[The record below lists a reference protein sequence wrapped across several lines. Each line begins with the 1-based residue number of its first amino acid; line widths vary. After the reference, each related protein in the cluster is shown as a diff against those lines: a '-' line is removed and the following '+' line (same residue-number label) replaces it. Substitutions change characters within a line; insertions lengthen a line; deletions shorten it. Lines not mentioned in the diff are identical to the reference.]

1 MVLAANFL
9 TKVAQNIWATFGGLF
24 LKMSLLSK
32 VCNESFFA
40 NLGLNSADFIPNTG
54 HTGRDKHKE
63 RRGENH

>member
-1 MVLAANFL
+1 
-9 TKVAQNIWATFGGLF
+9 
-24 LKMSLLSK
+24 MSLLSK